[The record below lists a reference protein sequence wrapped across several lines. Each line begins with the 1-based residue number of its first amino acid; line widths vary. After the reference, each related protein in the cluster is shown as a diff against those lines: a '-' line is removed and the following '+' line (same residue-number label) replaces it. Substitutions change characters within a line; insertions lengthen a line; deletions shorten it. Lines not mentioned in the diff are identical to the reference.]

1 MQYHQITS
9 GERYA
14 IQALR
19 RQGLSVRAIARQARR
34 APSTV
39 SRELRRN
46 LSSQGRYTPFKAD
59 QQTRAR
65 RSRSRRNER
74 FDAEEWALVDHLLG
88 LDWSPEQ
95 VSGWL
100 TRQGLM
106 RISHETIYLHVWRDK
121 AGGGLLW
128 RHLRQAAKRRRKRY
142 RAYDSRGRLAGKRH
156 ISERPAEV
164 ETRQTIG
171 HWEIDTIKGDSQAR
185 HSVVTMVERATGYVE
200 VGKLERHTAAEAT
213 RRCVA
218 LIDRHDGR
226 LRTLTADNGTEFH
239 DYRMIEAATG
249 TEFYFATPHHAWERG
264 SCENT
269 NGLLRQ
275 YLPKRRSMAHISQT
289 DCDAIAAKLNSR
301 PRKRLGYRTPE
312 ECYDQAR

>member
-1 MQYHQITS
+1 MHYRQITS

-19 RQGLSVRAIARQARR
+19 RQGLAVRAIARSVER

-39 SRELRRN
+39 SRELARN

-74 FDAEEWALVDHLLG
+74 FDADDWRLVEQLIG

-100 TRQGLM
+100 TRQGLLS
-106 RISHETIYLHVWRDK
+106 ISHETIYVRIWSDK
-121 AGGGLLW
+121 AAGGLLW
-128 RHLRQAAKRRRKRY
+128 RHLRQAAKARRKRY
-142 RAYDSRGRLAGKRH
+142 RSRDSRGRLAGKRH
-156 ISERPAEV
+156 ISERPAEAEMRTV
-164 ETRQTIG
+164 VG
-171 HWEIDTIKGDSQAR
+171 HWEIDTMKGDSQAR
-185 HSVVTMVERATGYVE
+185 HSVVTMVERATGYLE

-218 LIDRHDGR
+218 LIGRHAGR
-226 LRTLTADNGTEFH
+226 LQTLTADNGTEFH
-239 DYRMIEAATG
+239 DYREIETASGAR
-249 TEFYFATPHHAWERG
+249 FCFATPHHAWERG
-264 SCENT
+264 TCENT

-275 YLPKRRSMAHISQT
+275 YLPKRTSMAHISQA
-289 DCDAIAAKLNSR
+289 DCDAIAARLNSR
-301 PRKRLGYRTPE
+301 PRKRLGFRTPE
-312 ECYDQAR
+312 ECYGQAR